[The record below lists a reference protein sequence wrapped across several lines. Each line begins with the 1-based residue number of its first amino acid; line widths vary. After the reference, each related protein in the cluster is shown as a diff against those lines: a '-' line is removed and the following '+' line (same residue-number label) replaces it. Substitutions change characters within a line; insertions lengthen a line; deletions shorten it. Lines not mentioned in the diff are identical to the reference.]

1 MNTPIVFILFY
12 VGCLLES
19 TAVVSNLLLH
29 QTKLLYVAQ
38 VEDQMVLLQ
47 SCWSELLVLD
57 HLCRQV
63 TYGKEGCIYLVTGQQ
78 VQLNTFCTRLYLK
91 CIWIVMF
98 VMNATHSGAD

>member
-1 MNTPIVFILFY
+1 MAFTLCY
-12 VGCLLES
+12 VLGAYWRS
-19 TAVVSNLLLH
+19 KIIPFNLHLH
-29 QTKLLYVAQ
+29 QISFSCFPQ

-78 VQLNTFCTRLYLK
+78 VNYYDHQK
-91 CIWIVMF
+91 CIWIGHYVLF
-98 VMNATHSGAD
+98 WVAQKV